1 MMRKEK
7 NAIMIFIAIVLIITS
22 ILTVINFKN
31 NEGSTMTTQINSSI
45 GGNSDSTVPSL
56 PDSSTDSDSS
66 SDSTVPD
73 IPDSSNDYNTSGGTT
88 SAPDDLD
95 SAMAVDP
102 QESSTSTSTSTST
115 RSIYYYIILGGQNLV
130 LSVII
135 IYLILSKMNKK
146 SFNQTLKDWDK
157 KVIALLSICLITDC
171 LTIGETFAYDHIIG
185 GTTTSSTE
193 NDDSTSTEGSVT
205 IDDVQELSGTYSSTT
220 SDESVIL
227 VENGGNAT
235 ITDSTITKSGDS
247 SDTENSEFYGV
258 NAAILVTES
267 STATISDTEITTD
280 ATGANA
286 VFATGTD
293 AKIYI
298 SDSTITSNGESSA
311 RGLDATYGGY
321 IEADNVTITTSG
333 GSCATLATDR
343 GEGTVI
349 ATNSTLTTNGTG
361 SPIIYS
367 TGSITLEDS
376 TGTANA
382 SQMVCIEGKNS
393 ATVTNVTL
401 TCAATPNREDVD
413 QAGVMIYQSMS
424 GDADEGTG
432 TFSATDSN
440 LSIMESSDYYQSAP
454 FFFVTNTDAIINLE
468 NTTLSYGSGKLLKI
482 EGTSEWGTEGSNGGN
497 VEFNATNQTLEGDI
511 EVDNISTLTLNLAS
525 STYEGTINNAN
536 TASSITLTID
546 SDSTL
551 SLTGDSYV
559 TSLTNNGTINTNGY
573 NLYVNGE
580 LYTG

>member
-45 GGNSDSTVPSL
+45 GENSDSTVPSL

-157 KVIALLSICLITDC
+157 KVIALLSICLITGC

-193 NDDSTSTEGSVT
+193 TDDSTSTEGSVT

-333 GSCATLATDR
+333 SSCATLATDR

-349 ATNSTLTTNGTG
+349 ATNATLTTNGTG

-393 ATVTNVTL
+393 ATVTNVIL

-454 FFFVTNTDAIINLE
+454 FFFMTNTDAIINLE
-468 NTTLSYGSGKLLKI
+468 NTTLSYGSGILLKI